1 MIARDDATSG
11 CGPTCEAVV
20 TAAAKETIRA
30 QERANA
36 EAYLQEKARPK
47 RSHRQ
52 NSGEDRHRQQQTQDN
67 AARPR
72 VEAGQS
78 AVA

>member
-47 RSHRQ
+47 RS
-52 NSGEDRHRQQQTQDN
+52 QDN